1 MDGNQGAAVLR
12 DECNKDSVEEMR
24 RRLEEAE
31 RRNVELETSLNQA
44 VARSQQMLRIP
55 LNRQAYRRE
64 LLSKFIAFVEN
75 RLRFLEALQRVC
87 DECKSARK
95 QTNLATIGVGTVGIL
110 ASLQRHAQMAGSVI
124 SLMAVALNT
133 FLAVK
138 GNFNEATRIRQLE
151 KLEETDLKLIGQL
164 LSAYD
169 EFCTLFEVEKR
180 VGNEDVMRLHISEV
194 VSWIV
199 TFVEGIG
206 TARLIAMTG
215 VTNIRDVVNYGC
227 FNAIFPVLGSIGSS
241 KLPDSFGSLLNM
253 AAAPT
258 VPQLTG
264 EQTSTSKY
272 LACVING
279 FCVLNAVGD
288 LMNGSE

>member
-1 MDGNQGAAVLR
+1 MAFVYILL
-12 DECNKDSVEEMR
+12 SVVASVTHSIVFCHR
-24 RRLEEAE
+24 TPL
-31 RRNVELETSLNQA
+31 TSL
-44 VARSQQMLRIP
+44 L
-55 LNRQAYRRE
+55 Y
-64 LLSKFIAFVEN
+64 
-75 RLRFLEALQRVC
+75 
-87 DECKSARK
+87 DEMVVW
-95 QTNLATIGVGTVGIL
+95 LW
-110 ASLQRHAQMAGSVI
+110 SVI

-199 TFVEGIG
+199 TFVEEIG
-206 TARLIAMTG
+206 TARLSAMTG

-253 AAAPT
+253 AAAPKM
-258 VPQLTG
+258 PQLTG

-288 LMNGSE
+288 LMNGSESEAVQRMKSFIEQQKHELALFHSAVVDASNSHRYQLSRRRSALGSH